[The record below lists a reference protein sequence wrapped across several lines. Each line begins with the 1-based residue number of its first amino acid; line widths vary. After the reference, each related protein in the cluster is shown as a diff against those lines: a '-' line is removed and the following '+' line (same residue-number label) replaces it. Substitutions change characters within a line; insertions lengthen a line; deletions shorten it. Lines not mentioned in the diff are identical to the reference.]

1 MAIRTDTADKE
12 VDATRFFYH
21 LLIMTALLF
30 QVLGITVQD
39 MNILLRA
46 VDMIEEIGSHKRVI
60 ALRMRFRQTYIF
72 IHIEGDDM
80 LERNLAFF
88 YRLYQVGIH
97 ALR

>member
-1 MAIRTDTADKE
+1 
-12 VDATRFFYH
+12 
-21 LLIMTALLF
+21 MTALLF

-39 MNILLRA
+39 MDILLRT
-46 VDMIEEIGSHKRVI
+46 VNMIEEIGSHERVI
-60 ALRMRFRQTYIF
+60 ALRMGFRQTYIF

-88 YRLYQVGIH
+88 YRLYQIGIH